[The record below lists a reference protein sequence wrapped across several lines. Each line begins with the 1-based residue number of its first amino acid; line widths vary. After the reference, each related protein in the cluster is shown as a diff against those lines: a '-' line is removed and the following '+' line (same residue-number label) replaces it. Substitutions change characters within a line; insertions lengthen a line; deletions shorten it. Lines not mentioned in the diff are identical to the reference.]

1 MNNRQQPVRS
11 CHSGAIGMSDTG
23 ERGEVELAMTEQYL
37 RTVIEQSPLGTLIFR
52 PDGSTLLSNTA
63 WKQLWS
69 FGEEGDP
76 EDMNVFEDKQI
87 YAAGLVPY
95 IEETMVGGAV
105 ITPPLLYDPT
115 RFGVKANWRWFR
127 AFIYPVR
134 DESATLSEVTII
146 LEDVTERRALEERIA
161 HQAFHDSLT
170 GLANRTLFAD
180 RLEHAL
186 ARTERQEDEIA
197 VMFIDLD
204 DFKHVNDSL
213 GHGAGDSLIVE
224 IAKRISACLRTQDTF
239 ARFGGDEFVL
249 LLEDV
254 DEGGA
259 IVVAERILREIR
271 SPITI
276 DDSELSVTASIGIVL
291 GDSARIRGEELL
303 RSADAAMYR
312 SKRGGKNR
320 YEIFD
325 LELDKLSINRLRLES
340 DLQQAIENKEFRV
353 HYQPKVL
360 LATEEIVGFEALVR
374 WEQPGRGLIPPSEF
388 IPLAEQTG
396 LINPIGLWVLKE
408 ACGQMRDWQNQYPMD
423 TPLTMSVNLS
433 AQQFRNPNLVE
444 EVAQV
449 LGETGLDPRDLTLEI
464 TESVAMGDA
473 LATIAIFRELK
484 NLGIGLAIDDFGTGY
499 SSLSYLKR
507 FPVNVLKVDRSL
519 IKGIEQDPAN
529 TAIVSATLTLAH
541 GLGLEVVVEGVE
553 TTGALSK
560 LISLGAELGQGHYW
574 WRASAAEEI
583 TELLEATL

>member
-1 MNNRQQPVRS
+1 
-11 CHSGAIGMSDTG
+11 MSDTG

-276 DDSELSVTASIGIVL
+276 DGSELSVTASIGIVL

-388 IPLAEQTG
+388 IPLAEQTE

-408 ACGQMRDWQNQYPMD
+408 ACGQMRDWQNQYPTD

-519 IKGIEQDPAN
+519 IKGIEQDLAN

-583 TELLEATL
+583 TELLEVTL

>member
-1 MNNRQQPVRS
+1 
-11 CHSGAIGMSDTG
+11 MSDTG

-224 IAKRISACLRTQDTF
+224 IATRISACLRTQDTF

-276 DDSELSVTASIGIVL
+276 DGSELSVTASIGIVL

-388 IPLAEQTG
+388 IPLAEQTE

-408 ACGQMRDWQNQYPMD
+408 ACGQMRDWQNQYPTD

-583 TELLEATL
+583 TELLEVTL